1 MVMPGLL
8 LVKCGGISVHCAKVL
23 TKDYYV
29 SGYYGTILLF
39 SSLAIVL
46 VTNVKD
52 GRFTC
57 DI

>member
-1 MVMPGLL
+1 MPGLL